1 MIRRLALAGSFVV
14 ACAVRALAQT
24 HPDSHARPTAH
35 DPADHPA
42 IDSAQHAALHA
53 LLHGSWDG
61 TMSHHGVSSSLKMS
75 VTHDSLHNVLM
86 TLHAD
91 QHIQSGLASD
101 FAIRGDTVQ
110 WSQIVSGRPCKA
122 TALLSEGAHHA
133 PGAMKGRVVCDDG
146 EMTFNLQKKTD

>member
-1 MIRRLALAGSFVV
+1 MRRHLVAAAVATLLAVP
-14 ACAVRALAQT
+14 ALAQT
-24 HPDSHARPTAH
+24 HPTSHARPSAH
-35 DPADHPA
+35 GQADHVA
-42 IDSAQHAALHA
+42 LDSAQHAALHA

-61 TMSHHGVSSSLKMS
+61 TMSHHGVSSSLNMS

-91 QHIQSGLASD
+91 QHIQPGLASD
-101 FAIRGDTVQ
+101 FAIRGDTLQ
-110 WSQIVSGRPCKA
+110 WSQIISGRPCKA
-122 TALLSEGAHHA
+122 TALLSEGAHQA